1 VRWLLIDAGNTALKW
16 EVFTGATVQ
25 WPAPKGEGAPTTRWQ
40 GTLPIDS
47 GDLNAELARAC
58 SAASALTGT
67 PVPTAVYG
75 CATTSDERVRAIELA
90 LRAANAPLVQWLK
103 AGVRFDHD
111 GIELRNAYA
120 EAEQLGSD
128 RWHALIG
135 ARGRFARGALAVVS
149 AGTATTVDGLAPD
162 GRFLGGVIAPG
173 GDMMRAA
180 LAKGTARLPLAEGE
194 YASHPDNTAD
204 AICTGVLDAQL
215 GLIERR
221 VRRIREAVGG
231 TVQVVL
237 SGGRAAQLFPFLQA
251 QSGFSKLAI
260 ESDLVLR
267 GLWHHA
273 RAIATEA
280 LTRPAA

>member
-1 VRWLLIDAGNTALKW
+1 LLIDAGNTALKW

-25 WPAPKGEGAPTTRWQ
+25 WPAPKGEGPPATRWQ

-47 GDLNAELARAC
+47 PDLGAELARAC

-67 PVPTAVYG
+67 PVPTAVFG
-75 CATTSDERVRAIELA
+75 CAVTSEERVRAIESA
-90 LRAANAPLVQWLK
+90 IRAVNAPLVSWLK
-103 AGVRFDHD
+103 AGARFDHD
-111 GIELRNAYA
+111 GIELRNSYTQP
-120 EAEQLGSD
+120 EQLGAD

-135 ARGRFARGALAVVS
+135 ARGRFPRGPLAVVS

-162 GRFLGGVIAPG
+162 GRFLGGIIAPG
-173 GDMMRAA
+173 IDLMRGA
-180 LAKGTARLPLAEGE
+180 LAQGTAHLPLADGD
-194 YASHPDNTAD
+194 YVAHPNNTED
-204 AICTGVLDAQL
+204 AIQTGVLDAQL

-221 VRRIREAVGG
+221 VRRVREAAGG
-231 TVQVVL
+231 SVQVVL
-237 SGGRAAQLFPFLQA
+237 AGGRAAQLFPLLQA
-251 QSGFSKLAI
+251 QSGFGKLAL

-280 LTRPAA
+280 ITRPVA